1 MFVLCIHVI
10 CFWHEEAVL
19 TVVDTLSLFH
29 LSRTKLTIESLDP
42 WDELS
47 MILEGVL
54 ILIKTED

>member
-19 TVVDTLSLFH
+19 TVVDALSLFH